1 MRKIVEDKPTI
12 IDFKRKRKLNY
23 EGELFFT

>member
-1 MRKIVEDKPTI
+1 MRKIVVDKPTI
-12 IDFKRKRKLNY
+12 TDFKRKQKLNY